1 MPGTAL
7 ARSVSPM
14 VNTRTPGTYRFSRD
28 PWGQAVVSGALSII
42 PARNYPRWL
51 RRGIIVAPAI
61 ALPAFSA
68 WAATSPSA
76 QQKIAAWA
84 GGDSSSVGGAAD
96 TEPVAPEGPAE
107 AESATRALTPVSFGA
122 LLAVTVPLGAVTS
135 AMMAAGFWADEKIEA
150 GLRQLKV
157 PFPRLVMGWGAG
169 ALTWWMVK
177 QEVAQEENQALEAQK
192 ASTEE

>member
-1 MPGTAL
+1 
-7 ARSVSPM
+7 M
-14 VNTRTPGTYRFSRD
+14 VNTRTPGTYRFGRD

-68 WAATSPSA
+68 WVATSPSA

-84 GGDSSSVGGAAD
+84 GEDSSSVGGAVDNEPAD
-96 TEPVAPEGPAE
+96 AEPVAPEGPAE
-107 AESATRALTPVSFGA
+107 AESASRALTPVSFGA

-192 ASTEE
+192 TSTEK